1 MLGKTVDFTKL
12 LNSKRN
18 GLIIKNPHIP
28 DILTEISSYPS
39 ALFVSK
45 VRIIFVLLSC
55 LISSVLKPLV
65 VSNNRVNRRV
75 I

>member
-28 DILTEISSYPS
+28 DILIEISYPS

>member
-28 DILTEISSYPS
+28 DILIEISCPS

>member
-28 DILTEISSYPS
+28 DILIEISYPP

>member
-18 GLIIKNPHIP
+18 GLIIKNPYIP
-28 DILTEISSYPS
+28 DILIEISYPS